1 ATQRLAKMLNK
12 LRNKQAAPSTSKN
25 VDLGDIIK
33 KVIEQRNI
41 MQPQITFI
49 MLNSCKIT
57 LDEEQFF
64 SVMNHLLQNAQE
76 ATSADGWVKVNVDVH
91 QHKIQVTVSD
101 NGCGMSEEFIKTRL
115 FKPFDTTK
123 GNAGMGIGVFEAKQ
137 FFESVGGSLQ
147 VESIV
152 GQGTKMIISLSR

>member
-1 ATQRLAKMLNK
+1 
-12 LRNKQAAPSTSKN
+12 
-25 VDLGDIIK
+25 
-33 KVIEQRNI
+33 

-64 SVMNHLLQNAQE
+64 SVINHLLQNAQE
-76 ATSADGWVKVNVDVH
+76 ATSADGWIKVNVDVH

-101 NGCGMSEEFIKTRL
+101 SGCGMSEEFIKTRL